1 MSDAIQTTY
10 EIKHEPL
17 RFGQLSQNGPV
28 SPSVPSFFFEL
39 AVGYGLGVIQSTE
52 GKATI
57 PNGEADLTNFAGF
70 VAYDN
75 RNAHPDTALDSV
87 VAGTDNGCCDK
98 GSIAVQSTTGGTYDE
113 KVYLIMSGANA
124 GKVSNVPGD
133 GLEITGWTFSKT
145 STSSQPALI
154 SNIRGF

>member
-10 EIKHEPL
+10 EIKHKPL

-28 SPSVPSFFFEL
+28 SPSVPSFFFEV

-57 PNGEADLTNFAGF
+57 PNGEADLSKFAGF
-70 VAYDN
+70 VVYDL

-87 VAGTDNGCCDK
+87 VAGTDNGCCEK
-98 GSIAVQSTTGGTYDE
+98 GSLGVQSTTGGNYDE
-113 KVYLIMSGANA
+113 KVYLIMSGADA
-124 GKVSNVPGD
+124 GKVSNASGD
-133 GLEITGWTFSKT
+133 GLELPGYTFSKT
-145 STSSQPALI
+145 SSSSEPALV